1 MSQKQSKDEDV
12 YLTYEYIHLL
22 VKELADRIKNDGF
35 IPDYIIAIGT
45 GGYIPARMFKSH
57 LNRKI
62 LGVVLSYYDDNDR
75 LMTSFQKIQWI
86 DHPELV
92 ITGKLIL
99 IIDEVNDTGSTMAYV
114 VQELLNSHPTE
125 LAIMVLHDKQK
136 PKKGTIPPQIKRYY
150 VGEYVRDKWI
160 HYPWE
165 TNDILHHN
173 YLAAKYTYEQRH
185 NSSHH

>member
-12 YLTYEYIHLL
+12 YLKYEEIHLL
-22 VKELADRIKNDGF
+22 VKELADRIKNDEF
-35 IPDYIIAIGT
+35 MPDYIIAIGT
-45 GGYIPARMFKSH
+45 GGYIPARMLKSH

-75 LMTSFQKIQWI
+75 VLASFQKIQWI

-92 ITGKLIL
+92 VTGKKIL
-99 IIDEVNDTGSTMAYV
+99 IVDEVNDTGSTMAYV

-136 PKKGTIPPQIKRYY
+136 TKKGAIPPQIKRYY
-150 VGEYVRDKWI
+150 VGNYVRDKWI

-165 TNDILHHN
+165 TSDILYHN
-173 YLAAKYTYEQRH
+173 YMAEKYAYEQRQQSPPH
-185 NSSHH
+185 